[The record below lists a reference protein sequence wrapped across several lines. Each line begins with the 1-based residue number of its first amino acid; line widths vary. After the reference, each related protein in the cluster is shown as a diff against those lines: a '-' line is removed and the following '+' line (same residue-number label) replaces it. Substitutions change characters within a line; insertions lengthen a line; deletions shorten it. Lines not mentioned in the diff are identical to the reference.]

1 MAREKRFSIDEKNG
15 VGMLTTT
22 CVIID
27 NETGV
32 NYLFVNA
39 GGLTPLLDAT
49 VARIRRKIGPYAEHF
64 VTKGEFGYTF
74 QE

>member
-1 MAREKRFSIDEKNG
+1 
-15 VGMLTTT
+15 MLTTA

-39 GGLTPLLDAT
+39 AGRSAPTPS
-49 VARIRRKIGPYAEHF
+49 IS
-64 VTKGEFGYTF
+64 
-74 QE
+74 

>member
-15 VGMLTTT
+15 VSMLTTAF
-22 CVIID
+22 VIID

-39 GGLTPLLDAT
+39 GGGAGGLTPLLDS
-49 VARIRRKIGPYAEHF
+49 
-64 VTKGEFGYTF
+64 KGNVVITR
-74 QE
+74 

>member
-1 MAREKRFSIDEKNG
+1 
-15 VGMLTTT
+15 MLTTA

-39 GGLTPLLDAT
+39 GGGAGGLTPLLDAKGN
-49 VARIRRKIGPYAEHF
+49 VI
-64 VTKGEFGYTF
+64 VTR
-74 QE
+74 